1 MAVQNVKELIVYQK
15 AYDLA
20 MRIFEVL
27 EAFSAG
33 RTLMH

>member
-20 MRIFEVL
+20 MRIFESRNVFRRKNAL
-27 EAFSAG
+27 
-33 RTLMH
+33 R